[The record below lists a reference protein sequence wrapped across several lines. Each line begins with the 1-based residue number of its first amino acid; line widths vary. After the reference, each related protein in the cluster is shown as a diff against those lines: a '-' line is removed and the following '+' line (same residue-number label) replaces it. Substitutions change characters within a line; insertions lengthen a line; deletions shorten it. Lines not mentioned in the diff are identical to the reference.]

1 MDDKSSKSKMKSL
14 YYSELKMQ
22 DYLKLTT
29 MTKSQA
35 IVVFKFRLRMS
46 PFGEN
51 FRAGQQ
57 SKICPFCSLHVD
69 SQEESFRCAKM
80 NQLMEIKGKFSDVF
94 GENLSTELVQTL
106 SNMYY
111 FRDEYRKLSE

>member
-1 MDDKSSKSKMKSL
+1 MVKENMKNYEFKKLMDEKSSKSKMKNL
-14 YYSELKMQ
+14 YYTELKMQ

-29 MTKSQA
+29 MTKSQT

-57 SKICPFCSLHVD
+57 
-69 SQEESFRCAKM
+69 
-80 NQLMEIKGKFSDVF
+80 
-94 GENLSTELVQTL
+94 
-106 SNMYY
+106 
-111 FRDEYRKLSE
+111 

>member
-1 MDDKSSKSKMKSL
+1 
-14 YYSELKMQ
+14 
-22 DYLKLTT
+22 
-29 MTKSQA
+29 
-35 IVVFKFRLRMS
+35 MS

-80 NQLMEIKGKFSDVF
+80 NQLMEIKGKFSDVS